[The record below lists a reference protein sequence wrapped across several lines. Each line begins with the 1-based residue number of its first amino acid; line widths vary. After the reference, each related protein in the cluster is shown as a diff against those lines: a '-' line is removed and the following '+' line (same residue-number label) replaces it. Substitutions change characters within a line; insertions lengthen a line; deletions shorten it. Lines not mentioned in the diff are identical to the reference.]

1 MRVFI
6 QSYKNGIPHSH
17 NFYVAFA
24 GFREMGFEIIPFSD
38 YHTLATS
45 RPEDIVVGYVGTVR
59 QRLKDLHVVV
69 AEMDY
74 PEELNKYLGR
84 RVWKDTIN
92 HISSNPELWPVFVK
106 SIANK
111 NLPAW

>member
-1 MRVFI
+1 MGVRCVRVFI

-45 RPEDIVVGYVGTVR
+45 RPEDIVVGYVGICLCSEKVGAYR
-59 QRLKDLHVVV
+59 KMDHGIIKD
-69 AEMDY
+69 
-74 PEELNKYLGR
+74 
-84 RVWKDTIN
+84 
-92 HISSNPELWPVFVK
+92 K
-106 SIANK
+106 SYYI
-111 NLPAW
+111 LIF